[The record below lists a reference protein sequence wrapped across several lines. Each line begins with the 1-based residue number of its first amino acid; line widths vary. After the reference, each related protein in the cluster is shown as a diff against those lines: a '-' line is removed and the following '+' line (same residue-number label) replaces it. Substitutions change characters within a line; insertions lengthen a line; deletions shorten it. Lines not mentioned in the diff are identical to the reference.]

1 MPERTLSIMAH
12 HAWTDFTA
20 QDYDSDDSFDSE
32 SEHWLP
38 SRPPRELTE
47 PEFIDEHFDEI
58 SAMYSSLVD
67 YMQMYGPGLLQTL
80 TFDAFATFVYQN
92 SYR

>member
-1 MPERTLSIMAH
+1 MAH
-12 HAWTDFTA
+12 YRNWTQDD
-20 QDYDSDDSFDSE
+20 DYDSDDEYNSE
-32 SEHWLP
+32 SENYVP
-38 SRPPRELTE
+38 RRPPRELTE
-47 PEFIDEHFDEI
+47 AEFVDENFDEI

-67 YMQMYGPGLLQTL
+67 YMQTYGPCLLQTL